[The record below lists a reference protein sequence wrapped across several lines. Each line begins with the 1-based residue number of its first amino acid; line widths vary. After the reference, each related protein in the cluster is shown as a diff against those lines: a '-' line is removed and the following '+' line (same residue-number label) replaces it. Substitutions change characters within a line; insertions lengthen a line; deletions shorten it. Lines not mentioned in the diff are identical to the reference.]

1 MARLNNMQYA
11 KGKYNL
17 LAIGKELGLNSK
29 ETMEFFH
36 LYTSMFSH
44 YMLGKNINQEKL
56 DEFEELVLEN
66 VDNPEDFLF
75 TNCPYQPSR
84 PGKKKQNPV
93 KYISVTEYR
102 DSKLN
107 YKVPTKVK
115 VYVKDEFDL
124 IKVLTDNKQV
134 FKDYSN
140 QSYKVVDEVL
150 ILYQGEKACYI
161 NPTIDLSQKYYY
173 LENNDFKLEVG
184 KTYVTSSNNEVIILS
199 KDPENENVML
209 AITLGNSR
217 IYEYSQKTKEE
228 LTNSNGRILGE
239 KL

>member
-17 LAIGKELGLNSK
+17 VAIGKELGLNSK

-36 LYTSMFSH
+36 LYSSMFSH

-56 DEFEELVLEN
+56 DEIEELVLEN

-84 PGKKKQNPV
+84 PGRKKQNPV
-93 KYISVTEYR
+93 KHISVTEYN

-107 YKVPTKVK
+107 YKVSAKVK
-115 VYVKDEFDL
+115 VYVKDEFDFIRL
-124 IKVLTDNKQV
+124 LLDNKQV
-134 FKDYSN
+134 FKDCSN
-140 QSYKVVDEVL
+140 QSYKVIDGGLV
-150 ILYQGEKACYI
+150 LYQGEKACYL

-199 KDPENENVML
+199 EDPVLENVVI
-209 AITLGNSR
+209 AVILGSSK
-217 IYEYSQKTKEE
+217 IYKYDQKTKEE
-228 LTNSNGRILGE
+228 LTNNNGRILGE